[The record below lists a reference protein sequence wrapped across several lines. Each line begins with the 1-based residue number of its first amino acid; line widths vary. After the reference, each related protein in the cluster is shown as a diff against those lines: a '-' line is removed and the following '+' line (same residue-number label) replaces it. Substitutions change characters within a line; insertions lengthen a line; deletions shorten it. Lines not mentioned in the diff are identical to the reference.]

1 MKPQTLNEIFFAI
14 VERKEHPVM
23 LTREA
28 SQWVPI
34 SSQQF
39 YSDVAGMARALS
51 QWGLT
56 KGDRLAILSEN
67 RYEWAV
73 SDFASL
79 LLGVV
84 VVPIYSTLT
93 AEQTGYIL
101 CDSGARVVVV
111 SSERQ
116 LGKVLSTR
124 EETTVEKLVV
134 MDPVE
139 TSDAAQMRRLK
150 LQPNGAAEKGGE
162 RRHGA
167 AGCDES

>member
-1 MKPQTLNEIFFAI
+1 MGPDQG
-14 VERKEHPVM
+14 R
-23 LTREA
+23 
-28 SQWVPI
+28 S
-34 SSQQF
+34 
-39 YSDVAGMARALS
+39 AG
-51 QWGLT
+51 
-56 KGDRLAILSEN
+56 ILSEN

-84 VVPIYSTLT
+84 VVPTYSTLT

-111 SSERQ
+111 SSGKE

-139 TSDAAQMRRLK
+139 TSDAA
-150 LQPNGAAEKGGE
+150 
-162 RRHGA
+162 
-167 AGCDES
+167 